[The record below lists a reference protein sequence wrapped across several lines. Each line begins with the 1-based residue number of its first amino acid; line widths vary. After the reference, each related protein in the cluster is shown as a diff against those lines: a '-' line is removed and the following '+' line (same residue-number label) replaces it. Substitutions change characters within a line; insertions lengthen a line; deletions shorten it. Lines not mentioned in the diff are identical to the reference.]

1 MKKLL
6 FLGILLSFTMLFTA
20 CAAVETPDSGTKDSG
35 NGAPEA
41 AVPGEKDTDA
51 HLNKTEISM
60 ASLCEAEPGIGKC
73 ESVVVFQN
81 GVFRTFANGNK
92 SYIEYY
98 ETKEPIADMTLQ
110 SPVAVKWGVRN
121 RVNEY
126 DVMILATR
134 ISAATSAEQGK
145 TGGVYCYAYRPEQ
158 NRGIYEF
165 IPGTGYPDHDTAKET
180 GICIA
185 GLCNVLWAAR
195 GTGKQL
201 YGMQNPS

>member
-1 MKKLL
+1 MKKRL
-6 FLGILLSFTMLFTA
+6 FLGILLSIAMLFTA
-20 CAAVETPDSGTKDSG
+20 CAAVETPDSGASEET
-35 NGAPEA
+35 
-41 AVPGEKDTDA
+41 VPGEKDNDVR
-51 HLNKTEISM
+51 LNRTEISM
-60 ASLCEAEPGIGKC
+60 ATLCEAEPGIGKC
-73 ESVVVFQN
+73 ESVVVFRN

-110 SPVAVKWGVRN
+110 APVAVKWGVRN
-121 RVNEY
+121 QINEY

-134 ISAATSAEQGK
+134 ISGATSAEQGK
-145 TGGVYCYAYRPEQ
+145 TGGLYCYAYRPEQ

-165 IPGTGYPDHDTAKET
+165 IPGTGYPDHDTLAAKET
-180 GICIA
+180 DTCIA